1 MGTARVPRALS
12 QRNQTA
18 PRAAAL
24 CGIQQRRMII
34 GQRRGG
40 RCGTLRPGRGV
51 RGVEGKRS
59 GEWAD
64 EYAAALRSIYAMQ
77 SASCICIESAPV
89 VWNLLESVRAARDA
103 AERPH
108 ERGADRARRAG
119 ACVRDWNIYGGKRK
133 GESGGR
139 CVC

>member
-1 MGTARVPRALS
+1 M
-12 QRNQTA
+12 
-18 PRAAAL
+18 
-24 CGIQQRRMII
+24 
-34 GQRRGG
+34 
-40 RCGTLRPGRGV
+40 RPGRGV

-108 ERGADRARRAG
+108 EIGADRARRAG
-119 ACVRDWNIYGGKRK
+119 AWVIGIFMAGKGKVKAPNDVCVNYRWSRGKL
-133 GESGGR
+133 
-139 CVC
+139 